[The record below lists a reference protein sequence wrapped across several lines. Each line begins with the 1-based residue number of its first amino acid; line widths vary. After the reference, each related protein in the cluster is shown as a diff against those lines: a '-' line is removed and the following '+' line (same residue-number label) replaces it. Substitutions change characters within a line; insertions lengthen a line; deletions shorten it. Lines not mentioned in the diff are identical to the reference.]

1 MKSKLSALASA
12 IVSIFVMSTVLI
24 APANS
29 VIDLQADINRIVAAI
44 NKFDANSAAA
54 TSVNSVAQI
63 RVITRNNKAILRE
76 IKETNDYFKR
86 DLISAKKLLP
96 SRDTKDSPAYN
107 TIFNLTRGYDQW
119 LIYQNRNQVTGER
132 CLATSG
138 NSYSE
143 YTECLMMN
151 LSKTFENERLG
162 RIKLEAAWRAWKNWQ
177 VKYGYA

>member
-1 MKSKLSALASA
+1 MKSKLSALASVLVSVFA
-12 IVSIFVMSTVLI
+12 ISTVSI

-76 IKETNDYFKR
+76 IKEANDYFRK

-119 LIYQNRNQVTGER
+119 LIYQNRNQITGER
-132 CLATSG
+132 CLSTSG

-143 YTECLMMN
+143 YTDCLMMS
-151 LSKTFENERLG
+151 LSTTLENERLG

-177 VKYGYA
+177 FKYGYA

>member
-1 MKSKLSALASA
+1 MKSKLSVLASV
-12 IVSIFVMSTVLI
+12 IVSVLAI
-24 APANS
+24 SVVSITPANS
-29 VIDLQADINRIVAAI
+29 VIDLQADINRIVTAI

-76 IKETNDYFKR
+76 IKEANDYFRK

-119 LIYQNRNQVTGER
+119 LIYQNRNQITGER
-132 CLATSG
+132 CLSTSG

-143 YTECLMMN
+143 YTDCLMMS
-151 LSKTFENERLG
+151 LSTTLENERLG

-177 VKYGYA
+177 FKYGYA